1 MAKDWV
7 EGKAKY
13 KTTRR
18 FAFLTIVF
26 LCFVGALNA
35 QIKVGAERTDEFIPL
50 LKGKRVALV
59 ANQTSM
65 VKDSHLLDTL
75 ISLGVNVCKVFT
87 LEHGFR
93 GSADAGERIESSF
106 DPKTGVKMVSIYGKD
121 KKPKAAEMIDI
132 DWVVYDVQDVG
143 ARFYTYISSLHYIME
158 AVAENKKKLLILDR
172 PNPNGYYVDGP
183 VLDMKYKSF
192 VGMHPVPIVHGMTIG
207 EYAQMI
213 NGEGWLTNKI
223 KADIKV
229 ITCNRYTHNA
239 RYLLPVKPSPNLPNM
254 QAVYLYPSLCLFEG
268 TTVSV
273 GRGTEFPF
281 QVFGSPD
288 MQGFDYAFVPQS
300 REGAKFPPHKDANCY
315 GVDLRNFDLRYINQL
330 NIDWLMNAYEASS
343 DKGGFFTEFFLRLCG
358 NDAFKNQLISGI
370 SEDVIRASW
379 KPGLDSYKSM
389 RKKYLLYPDFE

>member
-1 MAKDWV
+1 MAKSWV
-7 EGKAKY
+7 EGKANY
-13 KTTRR
+13 KTTRQ

-26 LCFVGALNA
+26 FFSLFQGNA
-35 QIKVGAERTDEFIPL
+35 QVKVGAEKTDEYIPL
-50 LKGKRVALV
+50 LLGKRVALV

-75 ISLGVNVCKVFT
+75 LSLGVKVVKVFT

-93 GSADAGERIESSF
+93 GSADAGEKVESSF

-121 KKPKAAEMIDI
+121 KKPKVEEMTDI
-132 DWVVYDVQDVG
+132 DYVVYDVQDVG

-158 AVAENKKKLLILDR
+158 AVSENKKKLLILDR

-183 VLDMKYKSF
+183 VLDIKFKSF
-192 VGMHPVPIVHGMTIG
+192 VGMHPVPVVHGMTIG

-213 NGEGWLTNKI
+213 NGEGWLTNKV

-229 ITCNRYTHNA
+229 MTCARYTHTTH
-239 RYLLPVKPSPNLPNM
+239 YQLPVKPSPNLPNM
-254 QAVYLYPSLCLFEG
+254 QSVYLYPSLCMFEG
-268 TTVSV
+268 TSVSV
-273 GRGTEFPF
+273 GRGTDFPF

-288 MQGFDYAFVPQS
+288 LVGFDYAFIPKS
-300 REGAKFPPHKDANCY
+300 KEGAKFPPHKDQNCF
-315 GVDLRNFDLRYINQL
+315 GVDLRKFDLKAINHL

-343 DKGGFFTEFFLRLCG
+343 NKGAFFTDFFRLLSG
-358 NDAFKNQLISGI
+358 NDTLKNQIISGI

-379 KPGLDSYKSM
+379 KPGLDAFKLK
-389 RKKYLLYPDFE
+389 RKKYLLYADFE